1 MFIQFVT
8 TSLKMAQTWVA
19 TFVSI
24 MAEAAESTIN
34 TISLIVVFPITLSN
48 YFSKISKQKVKNVPT
63 DSKQY

>member
-34 TISLIVVFPITLSN
+34 TISLIVVFPITFSK
-48 YFSKISKQKVKNVPT
+48 YFSKKSKKRAKCP
-63 DSKQY
+63 KR